1 MDDVVPDALTA
12 VATATYEYARA
23 VVRADAADA
32 EKEAAYEALTDAE
45 GALKHA
51 RAVLLDEATAR
62 VRAADSH
69 QPA

>member
-32 EKEAAYEALTDAE
+32 EKEAAYEALGPAE
-45 GALKHA
+45 NALK
-51 RAVLLDEATAR
+51 RAQAALLDEARAR
-62 VRAADSH
+62 VRAES
-69 QPA
+69 